1 MRTPE
6 YLQEIRGIDGF
17 SRAVLTGIEVE
28 KRSGTATFLLTTDLS
43 YPPEAAARLG
53 AITAK
58 YVPAGMRAAVKISKL
73 VPDESAVREKI
84 LFLLREHSPAAA
96 AFLRPEDVEVVMDGH
111 GARFCLDFSAEEKGL
126 LRTGELLDAVT
137 AALNRSFCGSYIG
150 AIRETDKDAPVPD
163 EEPPAEE
170 ETEEVFVPRVFPVE
184 GFAAIDG
191 GDKPKYATCMADC
204 NEERE
209 NLVVCGKI
217 LSVQEKQTGKG
228 KPFFVFQLS
237 DGTARLRAAYFSKQA
252 TLEKIRA
259 LQAGDSVVCTGANE
273 LFNGVLSYNA
283 KRINRGSMPADHM
296 IEERPMKQAPAFY
309 RTVRPEPCGDFVQT
323 DLFAHEALP
332 AALTEH
338 DFVVFDLET
347 TGFNNTAVGGVMD
360 SIIEIGAVK
369 IRKGRIVEKFSTFVA
384 YDKKLSA
391 EIVRLT
397 GITDEMLVGA
407 PPIAK
412 IVPDFYKFCDGCY
425 LVGHNVTFDYRF
437 IEFYAE
443 KERYAFTQKRFDTLA
458 LGQELLRLPNY
469 KLNTLADFYHITF
482 NHHRAFDDALATAKI
497 FIELVKR
504 RKTLPEN

>member
-1 MRTPE
+1 
-6 YLQEIRGIDGF
+6 
-17 SRAVLTGIEVE
+17 
-28 KRSGTATFLLTTDLS
+28 
-43 YPPEAAARLG
+43 
-53 AITAK
+53 
-58 YVPAGMRAAVKISKL
+58 
-73 VPDESAVREKI
+73 
-84 LFLLREHSPAAA
+84 
-96 AFLRPEDVEVVMDGH
+96 
-111 GARFCLDFSAEEKGL
+111 
-126 LRTGELLDAVT
+126 
-137 AALNRSFCGSYIG
+137 
-150 AIRETDKDAPVPD
+150 
-163 EEPPAEE
+163 
-170 ETEEVFVPRVFPVE
+170 
-184 GFAAIDG
+184 
-191 GDKPKYATCMADC
+191 
-204 NEERE
+204 
-209 NLVVCGKI
+209 
-217 LSVQEKQTGKG
+217 
-228 KPFFVFQLS
+228 
-237 DGTARLRAAYFSKQA
+237 
-252 TLEKIRA
+252 
-259 LQAGDSVVCTGANE
+259 
-273 LFNGVLSYNA
+273 
-283 KRINRGSMPADHM
+283 
-296 IEERPMKQAPAFY
+296 MKQAPAFY

-369 IRKGRIVEKFSTFVA
+369 IRKGRIFEKFSTFVA

-412 IVPDFYKFCDGCY
+412 IVPDFYKFCEGCY

-458 LGQELLRLPNY
+458 LGQELLRLSNY